1 MIDLGGRR
9 NLLMHLDDARLPLTD
24 GTAGILAGFAETS
37 ASSRSRSFV
46 TSQHAVQVRAR
57 FGDCGVE
64 LPDDDLDAAAG
75 EHRSL
80 TAFRATGRRAPV
92 SDT

>member
-1 MIDLGGRR
+1 
-9 NLLMHLDDARLPLTD
+9 
-24 GTAGILAGFAETS
+24 
-37 ASSRSRSFV
+37 V

-64 LPDDDLDAAAG
+64 LPDDDPDAAAG